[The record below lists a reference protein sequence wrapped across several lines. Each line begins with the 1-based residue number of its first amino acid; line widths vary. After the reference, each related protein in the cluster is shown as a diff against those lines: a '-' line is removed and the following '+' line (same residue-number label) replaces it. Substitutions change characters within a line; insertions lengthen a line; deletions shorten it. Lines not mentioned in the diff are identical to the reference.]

1 MSLAENVTRPDELE
15 RLRKARANPANG
27 GPYRDA
33 SGREFGDALEFLR
46 SQLRVDVVRAVKLG
60 RAHDLLLRDGG
71 RVKIGTAEQML
82 EAKKLRAA
90 LAECGVVIARHKG
103 EEVDQIAR
111 AVLDIV
117 EILDPHGEEETTR
130 AWLAEW
136 SRNGNAVLG
145 PLDVKDAEALK
156 EATYGEGVPALF
168 RGDDG
173 RLYLKIDPFVNY
185 VTKTLGRT
193 TREDMATRL
202 RRIGFEEH
210 RIDERLP
217 GGGRVRARTW
227 CSPRGFDPLEDG

>member
-1 MSLAENVTRPDELE
+1 VTVPENVTPPDELE
-15 RLRKARANPANG
+15 RLRKARANPASG

-33 SGREFGDALEFLR
+33 AGREFGDAHEFLR
-46 SQLRVDVVRAVKLG
+46 AQLRVDVVRAVKLG

-71 RVKIGTAEQML
+71 RVKIGGAADML
-82 EAKKLRAA
+82 ESKKLRAA
-90 LAECGVVIARHKG
+90 LAECGVVIERHTG
-103 EEVDQIAR
+103 EQVDQIAR

-117 EILDPHGEEETTR
+117 EILDPHGEEDTTR
-130 AWLAEW
+130 AWIAEW

-145 PLDVKDAEALK
+145 PLDVKDGKALK

-173 RLYLKIDPFVNY
+173 RLYLKLDPFVSY

-193 TREDMATRL
+193 TREDLATRL
-202 RRIGFEEH
+202 RRLGFEEH

-217 GGGRVRARTW
+217 GGGKVRARTW
-227 CSPRGFDPLEDG
+227 RSPVGFDPLEDG

>member
-1 MSLAENVTRPDELE
+1 VTVPENVTPPDELE

-27 GPYRDA
+27 GPYKDA

-71 RVKIGTAEQML
+71 RAKLGTAEQML
-82 EAKKLRAA
+82 EPKKLRAA

-130 AWLAEW
+130 AWIAEW

-156 EATYGEGVPALF
+156 EATYGEAPPALF

-173 RLYLKIDPFVNY
+173 RLYLKLDALVSY

-217 GGGRVRARTW
+217 GGGKVRARMW